1 LIAVVVRSGAISDN
15 LSRGERRA
23 VARHLK
29 GLVQIEFASGFQKEN
44 GFAELHDLSVLGIG
58 LWGNQKLDPG
68 TTIEILLP
76 QTKWSRAGILPA
88 VVRHATTTP
97 DGIWLLGC
105 KFSRLVT
112 PEDFKALDS
121 SPLKWK

>member
-1 LIAVVVRSGAISDN
+1 MRSATISDD

-29 GLVQIEFASGFQKEN
+29 GLAIIEFAFGVQRAN
-44 GFAELHDLSVLGIG
+44 YLAQLHDLSVLGIG
-58 LWGNQKLDPG
+58 LWGKQKLEPG
-68 TTIEILLP
+68 TNIEILLP
-76 QTKWSRAGILPA
+76 QTTWSRAAVLPA
-88 VVRHATTTP
+88 QVRHATEKA
-97 DGIWLLGC
+97 DGIWILGC

-121 SPLKWK
+121 GSP